1 SRRRRS
7 RRRLPGR
14 LALARRRFRR
24 RRLRH
29 EPLRGEQ
36 PARHQQGEEQG
47 EAPPHDGS
55 GYHPPLTP
63 SLDGE
68 LARRA
73 RPRRDILRLARR
85 GVAMQI
91 RQFRVVL
98 KAKNFDRTCNFYGEV
113 LALPRLQSWDDEEGR
128 GALYQAGSGA
138 VQVIGRPRD
147 SHGWDEDFDYAGP
160 QHKLVLAWIVP
171 SAERAYE
178 ELLFRDKN

>member
-1 SRRRRS
+1 
-7 RRRLPGR
+7 
-14 LALARRRFRR
+14 
-24 RRLRH
+24 
-29 EPLRGEQ
+29 
-36 PARHQQGEEQG
+36 
-47 EAPPHDGS
+47 
-55 GYHPPLTP
+55 
-63 SLDGE
+63 
-68 LARRA
+68 
-73 RPRRDILRLARR
+73 
-85 GVAMQI
+85 MQI

-128 GALYQAGSGA
+128 GALFQAGSGA

-178 ELLFRDKN
+178 ELLFRDKNVPGGLRKGMDGGLVFETHDPDGVRILLREEAG